1 MSLMYWVYCCC
12 LLMVAGAI
20 PPRVLTG
27 VVQAAPFLAGLL
39 MTAIDCCEG
48 RRGVKFILMREAWL
62 IAVEPCSNS
71 GLYASNRDRN
81 VSIKYETAGTGE
93 EMTGEDFQNTGTFIV
108 VRDSVFAKSSAHKT
122 HLARDAYNAYWDTS

>member
-20 PPRVLTG
+20 SPRVLSG

-48 RRGVKFILMREAWL
+48 RRGVKFILMRESVVDRRRTVFEQWF
-62 IAVEPCSNS
+62 ICVE
-71 GLYASNRDRN
+71 A
-81 VSIKYETAGTGE
+81 
-93 EMTGEDFQNTGTFIV
+93 
-108 VRDSVFAKSSAHKT
+108 
-122 HLARDAYNAYWDTS
+122 